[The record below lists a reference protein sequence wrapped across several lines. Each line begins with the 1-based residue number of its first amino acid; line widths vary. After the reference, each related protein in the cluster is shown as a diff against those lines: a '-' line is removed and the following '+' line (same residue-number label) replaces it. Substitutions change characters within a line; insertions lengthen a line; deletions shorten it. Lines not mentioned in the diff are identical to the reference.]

1 MEQREEKGERKKERM
16 KSAEGRKPPRASRID
31 CRAEIL
37 RIKMKQ
43 QSRLRLEIAVSR
55 VPRCDSAKWPDQ
67 VLLTEQSK
75 RSFLRVRGCPQG
87 TPGTAEAGKRQ
98 LTP

>member
-16 KSAEGRKPPRASRID
+16 KSAEGRKPPWASRTD
-31 CRAEIL
+31 CQAEIL

-43 QSRLRLEIAVSR
+43 QSRLRLEIAVGR
-55 VPRCDSAKWPDQ
+55 VPHCDSAKWPDQ

-75 RSFLRVRGCPQG
+75 RGFLRVRGCPRG
-87 TPGTAEAGKRQ
+87 TPRTAEAGKR
-98 LTP
+98 